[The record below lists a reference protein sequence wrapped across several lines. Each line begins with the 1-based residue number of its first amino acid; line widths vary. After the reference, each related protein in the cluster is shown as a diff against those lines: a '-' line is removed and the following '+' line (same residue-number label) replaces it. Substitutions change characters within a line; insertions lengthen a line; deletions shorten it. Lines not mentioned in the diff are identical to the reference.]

1 MTCSANSF
9 LISRSYRDI
18 YRTEVNKSVW
28 VVTWAKS
35 RSMIRELGTI
45 STAFGGSIPLI
56 SLATVRKITSDKPFK
71 HEHEK

>member
-1 MTCSANSF
+1 MSF

-18 YRTEVNKSVW
+18 DKTEVKSVG
-28 VVTWAKS
+28 VVTWAKL